1 MLRRKDHRL
10 LFHFDYDCFYA
21 SVFEAENPALKGL
34 PLAVQQKQGLRKLQL
49 IKEAR
54 RVCPEVIIV
63 LGEGESSGTP
73 ILPMRTHPVQTSAAS
88 ETPPRLSAPFSHPSR
103 GTGRLTGLAS
113 TRRLPQVFM
122 DVTSIVDFNEELVN
136 ENHLQNSFFCL
147 KKDDPAVGF
156 PFDASQIAGHVYGEE
171 DEDQSRDPL
180 LRRLILGSHLA
191 LYLRTQ
197 MEERLNH
204 TCTVGISTSK
214 LLSKLV
220 GNLHKPQAQTTLLP
234 PYVEENGRQSNVTA
248 FIDNYDIGKIPNIGF
263 KMAHKLREYLIH
275 HHKNLLGEA
284 SVEEEYTA
292 KITVRQ
298 VRTIPGMNPAMLDK
312 ILGGPGMP
320 HGVGRRTW
328 QLLHGVDDAEVGMA
342 RSIPQ
347 QISIEDSYIRLDSLD
362 RVHQELLLLSKSLI
376 RRMRAD
382 LTEDED
388 EEAESASSI
397 HDSSKRQ
404 RWLAL
409 PKTLRLS
416 TRPRPPADPDGTR
429 ARASQRISRSIPAP
443 TLLTSLGESVEDL
456 AQKLVSR
463 FLTSLFH
470 RLHPEKS
477 GWDLSL
483 INIAVTNIVE
493 TAGISTGRDI
503 SKMFKNQDN
512 NLKEWKIEDVHVP
525 PDQEM
530 KDTSETESPL
540 HLLQRSHGSEDQV
553 SLSQASQASY
563 YFQGG
568 WDEEDEDAGESL
580 DLTCPFCQAK
590 MPSFAMAAHMRF
602 HETED

>member
-1 MLRRKDHRL
+1 MYPPVLCLFSAALLGTSLARPPVCLLCPLRTAIIYVL
-10 LFHFDYDCFYA
+10 CI
-21 SVFEAENPALKGL
+21 EARRR
-34 PLAVQQKQGLRKLQL
+34 GLRKLQL

-54 RVCPEVIIV
+54 RV
-63 LGEGESSGTP
+63 
-73 ILPMRTHPVQTSAAS
+73 
-88 ETPPRLSAPFSHPSR
+88 
-103 GTGRLTGLAS
+103 
-113 TRRLPQVFM
+113 FM
-122 DVTSIVDFNEELVN
+122 DVTSIIDFNERLVN
-136 ENHLQNSFFCL
+136 DNLPRLSFFCL
-147 KKDDPAVGF
+147 KKDDPAAGF
-156 PFDASQIAGHVYGEE
+156 PFDASQVAGHVYGEKNE
-171 DEDQSRDPL
+171 DPSQHRL

-220 GNLHKPQAQTTLLP
+220 GNVHKPQAQTTLLP
-234 PYVEENGRQSNVTA
+234 PYVEKDGRQSNVTT
-248 FIDNYDIGKIPNIGF
+248 FIDDHDIGKIPYIGF
-263 KMAHKLREYLIH
+263 KMAHKLREYLAQH
-275 HHKNLLGEA
+275 HRNVLGEA
-284 SVEEEYTA
+284 SIGDEYTA

-298 VRTIPGMNPAMLDK
+298 VRTIPGMSPAMLEK

-320 HGVGRRTW
+320 HGVGGRTW
-328 QLLHGVDDAEVGMA
+328 QLLHGVDDTEVGMA
-342 RSIPQ
+342 RTIPQ
-347 QISIEDSYIRLDSLD
+347 QISIEDSYMRLDKLD

-376 RRMRAD
+376 KRMRAD
-382 LTEDED
+382 LTEDD
-388 EEAESASSI
+388 EEGDASEPTSPS

-416 TRPRPPADPDGTR
+416 TRPRPPADPDGSR

-443 TLLTSLGESVEDL
+443 TLLNNLGESVEDL
-456 AQKLVSR
+456 AQKLVSQY
-463 FLTSLFH
+463 LISLFR

-493 TAGISTGRDI
+493 TAGMATGRDI
-503 SKMFKNQDN
+503 SKMFKNQDT
-512 NLKEWKIEDVHVP
+512 NLKEWRVDDVDVP

-530 KDTSETESPL
+530 EDISRTGSPS
-540 HLLQRSHGSEDQV
+540 HLLERSRGSEDQV
-553 SLSQASQASY
+553 PLSQASQSS

-590 MPSFAMAAHMRF
+590 MPSFAIAAHMRF